1 MASIMRKGDTPTPPP
16 IYPTVFDVLFVA
28 DMNGLVRTGHP
39 TSKELTKPRDYKPM
53 LQGEGIYQAVHQMM
67 QNNIWNNTD
76 PGYQQNEGGI
86 PDFSEGP
93 MGVEIGEKGIRDV
106 RGVGVRG

>member
-1 MASIMRKGDTPTPPP
+1 MGIEVSNKSPVKAFKQILPMAAILKMASIMRKGDTPTPSP

-53 LQGEGIYQAVHQMM
+53 L
-67 QNNIWNNTD
+67 
-76 PGYQQNEGGI
+76 
-86 PDFSEGP
+86 
-93 MGVEIGEKGIRDV
+93 
-106 RGVGVRG
+106 